1 MKQKKR
7 DGKIENEASLFP
19 PLPRLPPAELFSM
32 ITSVTRPA
40 ALFAGTFIAAEAKE
54 SLHFIDSAL
63 SPDALGAPVA
73 LTALPAIEC
82 EPPCLRESR
91 ELP

>member
-1 MKQKKR
+1 MR
-7 DGKIENEASLFP
+7 PHFFHP
-19 PLPRLPPAELFSM
+19 FTRLPPTELFRCS
-32 ITSVTRPA
+32 PA
-40 ALFAGTFIAAEAKE
+40 SPGPTALFSGTFMAAKAKE

-73 LTALPAIEC
+73 LTALPAIAR